1 MKQKTLVY
9 YFLIFAIS
17 LTLFLPVLN
26 LSFTYKYKEIT
37 LQSFS
42 KRYLFSTDNFESVLN
57 YMAYK
62 AFGLSLDE
70 ANVIAGEKPFF
81 FLGNSHASVID
92 KTKGTFLYAD
102 KEIKLW
108 TDTLKKLQDWYK
120 NQGIQFIVA
129 IAPNKHT
136 VYSDHLPKSIVYK
149 EGETITDAIVKH
161 GLAKD
166 IHIVNLKNVLK
177 QNKEEKQLFFHTDTH
192 WTNYGALL
200 GYKKSMEYLNS
211 IYKKD
216 YKIPKYT
223 STEINSD
230 GSGDLTRFLKI
241 NHFLADNYEKN
252 YNLTFQNSHTLCYG
266 EISKTN
272 TLNNCTSGIKNQ
284 FNQYSIN
291 TQAPNKE
298 KLLYLCDS
306 FGLANSQLYS
316 QTFHTVWRLHI
327 SYTKG
332 SMLAK
337 FIQKNKPDIVIY
349 QVVERDLGNKTI
361 LDDIPYLPSL

>member
-17 LTLFLPVLN
+17 FTLFLPVLN
-26 LSFTYKYKEIT
+26 LSFTYAYKKIT
-37 LQSFS
+37 IQHFS

-57 YMAYK
+57 YVAYK
-62 AFGLSLDE
+62 AFDFSLDE
-70 ANVIAGEKPFF
+70 ANVIVGEKPFF
-81 FLGNSHASVID
+81 FLGNSHASIID

-102 KEIKLW
+102 KDIKLW
-108 TDTLKKLQDWYK
+108 ADTLKKLQEWYE
-120 NQGIQFIVA
+120 NQGIKFILA
-129 IAPNKHT
+129 IAPNKHS
-136 VYSDHLPKSIVYK
+136 VYSDKLPKSIIYK
-149 EGETITDAIVKH
+149 EGKTITDAIVKH
-161 GLAKD
+161 GLDKG

-200 GYKKSMEYLNS
+200 GYEKSMEYLNS
-211 IYKKD
+211 IYKTD
-216 YKIPKYT
+216 YKVPKYT

-241 NHFLADNYEKN
+241 NHFLADNYEKD
-252 YNLTFQNSHTLCYG
+252 YSLAFQNSHTLCYG
-266 EISKTN
+266 EITKAN
-272 TLNNCTSGIKNQ
+272 TLKGCTPSIKNQ
-284 FNQYSIN
+284 FNQYSVN
-291 TQAPNKE
+291 TNAVNQE

-316 QTFHTVWRLHI
+316 KTFHTVWRFHI
-327 SYTKG
+327 SYTHGK
-332 SMLAK
+332 MLEK
-337 FIQKNKPDIVIY
+337 FLQENKPDIVIY

-361 LDDIPYLPSL
+361 LDDMP